1 MRLRTFF
8 MIAAVVALIYAAA
21 LLLVP
26 AFMNSMYGIGTS
38 SSEKLLARFFGV
50 DLLVVGLVLWMG
62 RDLNNVSTRSIV
74 TANLIGNT
82 IGIVVALVGTLTGV
96 MNAGGW
102 SAVLIYLLLAL
113 GFAYFQFMAPAI

>member
-96 MNAGGW
+96 MNAAGW